1 MGWGKIMR
9 HDSLRSDQGKQG
21 KAGTRRTIGQ
31 AHAVPASRLMRI
43 YIAGHDIF
51 RADAAIW
58 AESVRD
64 LLDRHG
70 HQALI
75 PLDGDEVTAH
85 GIYHANIRMILSADG
100 VLANLNPFR
109 GDEPD
114 SGTCFEVGF
123 AIAWGLPVI
132 GYLSDGRRQIDK
144 VGAGEGERPLD
155 ANGLLVENFGLPL
168 NLMLAIPCRIVV
180 GDLRAA
186 VAELSTLI
194 T

>member
-1 MGWGKIMR
+1 MR
-9 HDSLRSDQGKQG
+9 
-21 KAGTRRTIGQ
+21 
-31 AHAVPASRLMRI
+31 V

-51 RADAAIW
+51 RADAVIW

-64 LLDRHG
+64 LLARQG

-75 PLDGDEVTAH
+75 PLDGDEVTAS
-85 GIYHANIRMILSADG
+85 GIYQANIRMIRSADV

-123 AIAWGLPVI
+123 AIAQRLPVI

-144 VGAGEGERPLD
+144 VGDGDADRPLD
-155 ANGLLVENFGLPL
+155 ANGQLIENFGLPL

-186 VAELSTLI
+186 VAELSTLFS
-194 T
+194 

>member
-1 MGWGKIMR
+1 MR
-9 HDSLRSDQGKQG
+9 
-21 KAGTRRTIGQ
+21 
-31 AHAVPASRLMRI
+31 V
-43 YIAGHDIF
+43 YVAGHDIF

-64 LLDRHG
+64 LLARLG

-75 PLDGDEVTAH
+75 PLDGDEVTAN
-85 GIYHANIRMILSADG
+85 GIYQANIRMILSADA

-123 AIAWGLPVI
+123 AVAQGLPVI

-144 VGAGEGERPLD
+144 VGDGDAERPLD
-155 ANGLLVENFGLPL
+155 ANGQLIENFGLPL
-168 NLMLAIPCRIVV
+168 NLMLSIPCRIVV
-180 GDLRAA
+180 GDLSAA